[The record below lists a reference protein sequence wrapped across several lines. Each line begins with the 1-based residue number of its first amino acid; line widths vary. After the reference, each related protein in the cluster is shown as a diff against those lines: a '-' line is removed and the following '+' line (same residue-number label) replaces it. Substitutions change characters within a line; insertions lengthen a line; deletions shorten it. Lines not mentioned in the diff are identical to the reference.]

1 VAIKFLSS
9 ARAQS
14 HESVLRFERE
24 ARAASALNHPHI
36 CTVHEFGL
44 SNDRPFIV
52 MELLDGQTL
61 RDRLKAGPF
70 ETPLI
75 VDLGCQIA
83 DALEAAHSARIIHRD
98 ITPANVFVTRA
109 GHVKILDFG
118 LAKLTPEKDFYAA
131 TEHGQAEETHEE
143 LLTSPGAALG
153 TTAYMSPEQVRADP
167 LDQRTDLFSFGCVL
181 YEMVTG
187 RRAFDGRTSAMIF
200 DAILRE
206 TPVAPQQVNPAVPE
220 DLDRLIQKA
229 LEKDPELRYQ
239 TAREIRADLL
249 RMVRG
254 SGSGH
259 GDRPASGSGGQRPSS
274 RTGSGR
280 AVPVAVPVPVS
291 LLKRVVPLLVV
302 AVAAGAVAAGSYWLR
317 ARPEAPLWASPQQL
331 TTEAG
336 AQYEPALSPDGSIVA
351 FTRKHDGVPTIWLYD
366 IRNRVLKKLT
376 QDGRAER
383 SPAWNAKDG
392 MVYFVADHEGLPA
405 VWKAPRWPGSTP
417 TLVLADADEPAIA
430 SDGSRL
436 AFVRPNAS
444 GSDRIWVSGL
454 PGAGDAHQVTGE
466 ASEYGLWQH
475 REPAWSPDGQ
485 RVCYRGQRDLFVVT
499 ATGSGF
505 GTPARLTRD
514 DERDED
520 PVWSQD
526 GSLVYFASFRGN
538 TNGLWT
544 VTVPGGEVRRVTNS
558 VGPEGHPSLSADGNL
573 LVYTS
578 AVEDS
583 NIVLHDLRSGQEHT
597 MASNRSDEMP
607 VFLPDSRA
615 IVFTSNRAEG
625 YRLWRQSVSAGLAV
639 GEAQQVTDQPGS
651 VANPDVSPD
660 GRWVAYYRVHEGQR
674 DIWVAPVAGGRA
686 EQFTTEP
693 AADIHP
699 AWSPD
704 GTRLAFVSDRAGG
717 INQVFVAAVRDGRQV
732 GTPQQI
738 TSGTRACW
746 SPRYSPDGASIAY
759 VGSGENGEV
768 FIVPADGRRPAS
780 QITRGAFAQRL
791 RWHPTR
797 NTLLVSGGWG
807 RAARLVLREVH
818 PRDLSVSELK
828 PPVVFGDSETLYD
841 FDISSDGRWLALS
854 REEVRGNLCSLTA
867 LRGRK

>member
-44 SNDRPFIV
+44 SGDRPFIV

-61 RDRLKAGPF
+61 RDRLKAGPL

-131 TEHGQAEETHEE
+131 IEHGEGEETHEE

-187 RRAFDGRTSAMIF
+187 RRAFGGRTSAMIF

-259 GDRPASGSGGQRPSS
+259 GDRQASGSGGQRQSAP
-274 RTGSGR
+274 TGSGR
-280 AVPVAVPVPVS
+280 AVSGPAPAGWLRRAAPWVMLA
-291 LLKRVVPLLVV
+291 
-302 AVAAGAVAAGSYWLR
+302 AAAGAVAAGVSWLR
-317 ARPEAPLWASPQQL
+317 ARPKAPVWASPQQI

-351 FTRKHDGVPTIWLYD
+351 FTRRGGGVPSIWLYD
-366 IRNRVLKKLT
+366 IRNRVSRKLT
-376 QDGRAER
+376 QDDRAER
-383 SPAWNAKDG
+383 SPTWNPKDG

-405 VWKAPRWPGSTP
+405 VWKAPRWPGSAP
-417 TLVLADADEPAIA
+417 TLVIGDADEPAVS
-430 SDGSRL
+430 SDGTRL
-436 AFVRPNAS
+436 AFVRPNAT
-444 GSDRIWVSGL
+444 GSDRIWVASL
-454 PGAGDAHQVTGE
+454 PGAGDARQVTGE
-466 ASEYGLWQH
+466 EPEYGLWQH

-485 RVCYRGQRDLFVVT
+485 HICYRGQRDLYIVT
-499 ATGSGF
+499 LRGTGF
-505 GTPARLTRD
+505 GTAAKLTTD

-526 GSLVYFASFRGN
+526 GGLVYFASFRGN

-544 VTVPGGEVRRVTNS
+544 VTVPGGVVRRVTNS
-558 VGPEGHPSLSADGNL
+558 VGPEGHPTLSADGNL
-573 LVYTS
+573 LVYTN

-597 MASNRSDEMP
+597 IVSNRSDEMP
-607 VFLPDSRA
+607 VFLPDLSA
-615 IVFTSNRAEG
+615 IVFTSNRSEG
-625 YRLWRQSVSAGLAV
+625 YRLWRQPVSAGQAV
-639 GEAQQVTDQPGS
+639 GEAQQVTDQLGS
-651 VANPDVSPD
+651 AANPDVSPD

-674 DIWVAPVAGGRA
+674 DIWIASVAGGPA

-704 GTRLAFVSDRAGG
+704 GTRLAFVSDRVGG
-717 INQVFVAAVRDGRQV
+717 VNQVFAAAVRNGRRV
-732 GTPQQI
+732 GAPQQI
-738 TSGTRACW
+738 TSGPRGCW
-746 SPRYSPDGASIAY
+746 SPRFSPDGALIAF
-759 VGSGENGEV
+759 VGSGDSGEV
-768 FIVPADGRRPAS
+768 FIVPADGGRPAT
-780 QITRGAFAQRL
+780 QITHGAFAQRL

-797 NTLLVSGGWG
+797 NTVFVSGGWG
-807 RAARLVLREVH
+807 RAARLVLREVN

-828 PPVVFGDSETLYD
+828 PPVAFGDSETLYD

-854 REEVRGNLCSLTA
+854 REEVKGNLCSLTA
-867 LRGRK
+867 PRGGK